1 MTYSVQRDFIGYGAN
16 PPDPHWPGGAKLAV
30 NFVINYE
37 EGSEPSIGDGDA
49 ATETGVSDA
58 AGGRGVQGRDLAAES
73 MFEYGARAGFWRL
86 LRIFADHGMAPTIFA
101 CALALERNPA
111 AAEAIRTG
119 GLDICCHGWRWENH
133 FALTEAQER
142 DRIAMAV
149 TSLIATTGAP
159 PVGWYC
165 RYSPSEN
172 TRRLLVEHG
181 GFAYDSDS
189 YADDLPFWTRVGETP
204 HLVVPYSLTTNDTK
218 MMSTAGTSDLWFAYM
233 RDAFDLLLAEGRAG
247 QPKMMNIGLHMRMI
261 GQPARAMGLVRL
273 LDHIAKRRSEVWIA
287 PRSAIARHW
296 AQTHPAA

>member
-16 PPDPHWPGGAKLAV
+16 PPDPHWPDDARLAV

-37 EGSEPSIGDGDA
+37 EGSEPSIADGDA

-58 AGGRGVQGRDLAAES
+58 AGGRGVPGRDLAAEG
-73 MFEYGARAGFWRL
+73 MFEYGSRAGFWRL
-86 LRIFADHGMAPTIFA
+86 LRIFADHGVPPTIFA
-101 CALALERNPA
+101 CALALERNPP
-111 AAEAIRTG
+111 AAEAIRHA

-133 FALTEAQER
+133 FLLTEDQER
-142 DRIAMAV
+142 ERIAMAV
-149 TSLIATTGAP
+149 TSLTATTGAP
-159 PVGWYC
+159 PSGWYC

-181 GFAYDSDS
+181 GFLYDSDS
-189 YADDLPFWTRVGETP
+189 YADDLPFWTRVGATP
-204 HLVVPYSLTTNDTK
+204 HLVVPYSLTNNDTR
-218 MMSTAGTSDLWFAYM
+218 MMSTLGTGEAWFAAM

-273 LDHIAKRRSEVWIA
+273 LEHIGKHRDEVWIA

-296 AQTHPAA
+296 AQTHGPG